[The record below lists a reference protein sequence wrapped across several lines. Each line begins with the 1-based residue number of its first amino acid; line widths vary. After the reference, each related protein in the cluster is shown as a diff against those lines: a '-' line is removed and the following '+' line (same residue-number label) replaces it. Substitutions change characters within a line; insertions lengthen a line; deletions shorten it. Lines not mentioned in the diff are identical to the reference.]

1 MQVIKDDA
9 SLAEAIR
16 LLENRRVSQE
26 DSLKEHWEL
35 TLTNLNPITILKKS
49 INDTFSSPD
58 IKSILLKGAI
68 GLATGFFTK
77 KLIIGSSHSALKA
90 VIGTIAQTG
99 ATSLAFKNTD
109 DIKSKGASF
118 LSNMLKKI
126 KIEK

>member
-16 LLENRRVSQE
+16 LLENRRISQE

-35 TLTNLNPITILKKS
+35 TLTNLNPITLLKDGIK
-49 INDTFSSPD
+49 DTFSSPD
-58 IKSILLKGAI
+58 FKSTLLKGAI

-77 KLIIGSSHSALKA
+77 KLIVGSSHSAIKA
-90 VIGTIAQTG
+90 IIGTIAQTG
-99 ATSLAFKNTD
+99 ATSLAFQNTE
-109 DIKSKGASF
+109 DIKSKGVSF